1 MSENQETSSY
11 LKKLK
16 FDPKLMGT
24 FVSEYVL
31 NVRLMFLLVI
41 SIIVWG
47 IFGYINL
54 PRRTNPEVEIP
65 YIFVSTILPGA
76 NAEDVEQLV
85 SVPIEDA
92 VEGIDRI
99 SRLTSTSSNNS
110 SFVVVEFETSVSP
123 KEARDEVQ
131 SAVDTVSLPSNALEP
146 NVIDLDFENFPVWTF
161 TITADADMATMIRF
175 AEEMEHRLEDERV
188 ISQASIT
195 GMEIQEFQILIKPE
209 LLNQI
214 GLDPAELSR
223 KISSETTSYPAGIVD
238 GNGTNHGM
246 SVDPVIES
254 VEQLRQVQITVNG
267 QTYMLGEIATV
278 MERSAPNQGKSYYG
292 DAEVSGQRSISFSVF
307 KQTGANLD
315 EAAADAKK
323 AAAEVVAEY
332 DGRFTLKTVVDY
344 DELIQEQFDDL
355 FNDFFTSIAL
365 VFATLLLF
373 LGIRQATIASL
384 VIPVSFLFSFGAVHA
399 MGYSL
404 NFLTLFSLLLAQG
417 MIVDDVIVMISAMT
431 DYYKTK
437 KFTPTETGL
446 LVWRDF
452 ITPTLTSNLT
462 NVWSFVPMLITAGII
477 GEFIKSIPV
486 VVTIAL
492 VGSTAIS
499 LLVTI
504 PLMVMILKLE
514 LPSRV
519 VWLLRGS
526 AILIIVAV
534 LGRFLWGN
542 NWAALA
548 VVAVLIFA
556 LIAAL
561 TWREVWRSLQSGVQK
576 NILLKSSFLA
586 SLSGKIQTGFFSIK
600 GVVGSYKRLLT
611 RILST
616 KGSRRKTIFAVVI
629 FSIFSYLLVPFGFI
643 KNEFFPSVDQE
654 QLYVGLELPIGTN
667 IEMTTAEGLKLLEEL
682 RHTPDVEYVIAEVG
696 SPIENS
702 FVSSVAGGE
711 SNKVRYSLKLPHLED
726 RERTSMEIAQ
736 SLRDTYHDY
745 AGGKIVVTEAESGPP
760 TGAELQ
766 ITLFGPELNVLEQK
780 ADQLILYLDQLEGAV
795 DANKSIKPGVSQ
807 IVFVPDLKLLE
818 QNKLSVGQVGS
829 WLRTYL
835 SGVKVTEERFDG
847 EEKKEIMIR
856 LSDGILT
863 PESLTGITIPNNDD
877 VQIPLLSLGS
887 LRLSASPT
895 RIEREGGER
904 SITITAGAEVGYN
917 VIELGQKLEGFA
929 DHELNLPPGYT
940 WKTGGV
946 NEENQKS
953 INSMIQAMGIAA
965 ILIAGTM
972 VVQLQSFRK
981 AFIVMLVIPLA
992 VSGVYVL
999 FALTGT
1005 PISFPA
1011 LIGVLALF
1019 GIVVKNSIL
1028 IVDKINANIE
1038 VGIPFRE
1045 AIADG
1050 ASSRLEP
1057 IIFSSITNFI
1067 GLLPITISDPLWR
1080 GLGGA
1085 IISGLTFSGLI
1096 MLFFIPVVYYVW
1108 FASEYEATDLAYET
1122 QPSRKTA
1129 ARRSK

>member
-1 MSENQETSSY
+1 MQEISSY

-16 FDPKLMGT
+16 FDPALKNS
-24 FVSEYVL
+24 FVARYVL
-31 NVRLMFLLVI
+31 NVRLMFLLVM
-41 SIIVWG
+41 SIVVWG

-85 SVPIEDA
+85 TVPVEDA
-92 VEGIDRI
+92 IEGLDRI

-110 SFVVVEFETSVSP
+110 SFVVVEFEASVSP
-123 KEARDEVQ
+123 KDAREDVQ
-131 SAVDTVSLPSNALEP
+131 AAVDTVNLPANALDP
-146 NVIDLDFENFPVWTF
+146 NVMDLDFENFPVWTF
-161 TITADADMATMIRF
+161 TVTSDADIATMTRF
-175 AEEMEHRLEDERV
+175 AEEMQETLEDESL
-188 ISQASIT
+188 ISRASVT
-195 GMEIQEFQILIKPE
+195 GLELQEFQILIKPE
-209 LLNQI
+209 FLNQI
-214 GLDPAELSR
+214 GLDPSQLAR
-223 KISSETTSYPAGIVD
+223 KISSQTTSYPAGLVD
-238 GNGTNHGM
+238 GHGTNHGV
-246 SVDPVIES
+246 SLDPVIES
-254 VEQLRQVQITVNG
+254 VEQLRQVQITVDG
-267 QTYMLGEIATV
+267 QTYTLGQIATV
-278 MERSAPNQGKSYYG
+278 MERSAPNQGKAFYG
-292 DAEVSGQRSISFSVF
+292 DAEVTGQRSISFSVF

-315 EAAADAKK
+315 EAAADAKR

-332 DGRFTLKTVVDY
+332 DDRFTLKTIVDY
-344 DELIQEQFDDL
+344 DELIQKQFDDL

-365 VFATLLLF
+365 VFGTLLLF

-384 VIPVSFLFSFGAVHA
+384 VIPISFLFSFGAVHA
-399 MGYSL
+399 LGYSL

-462 NVWSFVPMLITAGII
+462 NVWSFVPMLITSGII
-477 GEFIKSIPV
+477 GEFITSIPV
-486 VVTIAL
+486 VVIIAL

-514 LPSRV
+514 IPSRV
-519 VWLLRGS
+519 VWFSRVLAVLLLAG
-526 AILIIVAV
+526 V

-542 NWAALA
+542 SWALLA
-548 VVAVLIFA
+548 VAGVLIFA
-556 LIAAL
+556 VVAAL
-561 TWREVWRSLQSGVQK
+561 TWREVLAALLTLSQK
-576 NILLKSSFLA
+576 SRMAQNSYFSNITTH
-586 SLSGKIQTGFFSIK
+586 IQTGFFSIK
-600 GVVGSYKRLLT
+600 GVVSAYKQVLIS
-611 RILST
+611 ILAT
-616 KGSRRKTIFAVVI
+616 KGGRRKTIFAVVV
-629 FSIFSYLLVPFGFI
+629 FSLFSYMLVPLGFI

-667 IEMTTAEGLKLLEEL
+667 IETTTNEGFRLLEEL
-682 RHTPDVEYVIAEVG
+682 RHVPEAEYVIAEVG
-696 SPIENS
+696 SPVENN
-702 FVSSVAGGE
+702 FISSVAGGE
-711 SNKVRYSLKLPHLED
+711 SNKVRYSLKLPPLED
-726 RERTSMEIAQ
+726 RDRTSMEIAQ
-736 SLRDTYHDY
+736 SLREKYKKY
-745 AGGKIVVTEAESGPP
+745 AEGKVVVTEVEGGPP
-760 TGAELQ
+760 TGADLQ
-766 ITLFGPELNVLEQK
+766 ITLFGPELNVLELK
-780 ADQLILYLDQLEGAV
+780 ADELITYLDSLEGAV
-795 DANKSIKPGVSQ
+795 DADKSIKPGVSQ

-818 QNKLSVGQVGS
+818 ENKLSVDQVGS

-835 SGVKVTEERFDG
+835 SGMQVTEERFDG
-847 EEKKEIMIR
+847 EEKKEVIIR
-856 LSDGILT
+856 LSEETIS
-863 PESLTGITIPNNDD
+863 PETLAGITIPNSDD
-877 VQIPLLSLGS
+877 VQVPLLSVGS
-887 LRLSASPT
+887 LKLSASPT

-904 SITITAGAEVGYN
+904 SITITAAVATGYN
-917 VIELGQKLEGFA
+917 VIELGQKVEAFA
-929 DHELNLPPGYT
+929 DTDLNLPAGYT

-965 ILIAGTM
+965 ILIAATM

-981 AFIVMLVIPLA
+981 ALIVMLVIPLA

-1005 PISFPA
+1005 PISLPA

-1108 FASEYEATDLAYET
+1108 FASEYEKATT
-1122 QPSRKTA
+1122 
-1129 ARRSK
+1129 